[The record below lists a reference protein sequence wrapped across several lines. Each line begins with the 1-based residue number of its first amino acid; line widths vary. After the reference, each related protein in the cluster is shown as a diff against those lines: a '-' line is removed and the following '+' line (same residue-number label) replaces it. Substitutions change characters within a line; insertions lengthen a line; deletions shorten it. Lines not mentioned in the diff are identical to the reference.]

1 MRRALDLL
9 YAAGLWL
16 SALCILVIA
25 TLVGLQVVARVW
37 DAILQALD
45 LPRSGFVI
53 LSLAEIS
60 GYLFAAASFL
70 ALAGTLKA
78 GAHIRVTMLVNA
90 LPGRARTAIEA
101 AALAFGTVAAGF
113 GTWAIGGYAWESW
126 RFGEISPGLVQVP
139 LVWPQAAMAAGAGL
153 LTIAFLDELVGTL
166 RTGRPSFAAAEDA
179 VALGREG

>member
-25 TLVGLQVVARVW
+25 SLVGLQVVARIW

-45 LPRSGFVI
+45 LPRSGFVV

-70 ALAGTLKA
+70 ALAGTLKS

-90 LPGRARTAIEA
+90 LPQRVRALIEA
-101 AALAFGTVAAGF
+101 AALAFGALAAGF
-113 GTWAIGGYAWESW
+113 GTWAIGGYALESW
-126 RFGEISPGLVQVP
+126 RFGEVSPGLVQVP
-139 LVWPQAAMAAGAGL
+139 LVWPQAAMAAGAAL
-153 LTIAFLDELVGTL
+153 LTIAFLDELTITV
-166 RTGRPSFAAAEDA
+166 RTGRPSFRAAEDA